1 MFIATEKRKDNIAEY
16 ILYLWQLE
24 DTLRAL
30 KFNEEMV
37 YSTLVAG
44 QSNLDSQQ
52 KEQLIQWYIE
62 LGQLLK
68 SEDKIEYGH
77 LQHSLHLIDDLN
89 NLHLQL
95 LTLPVGEKY
104 QKLFK
109 SVKADIDQL
118 RQKMEVKDMSDIAIC
133 FRALYAVILLRIK
146 GGDTDNKYIQDV
158 LEVISPL
165 IALLSSYFMRIEQ
178 GKIDLFEGSDV

>member
-1 MFIATEKRKDNIAEY
+1 MFIATEKRRENIAEY

-30 KFNEEMV
+30 RFNEDMI
-37 YSTLVAG
+37 YSSLVTG
-44 QSNLDSQQ
+44 QSDLKDKQ
-52 KEQLIQWYIE
+52 KDELLQWYME

-68 SEDKIEYGH
+68 SEEKVEHGH

-95 LTLPVGEKY
+95 LTLPIGAKY
-104 QKLFK
+104 KKLYGGVK
-109 SVKADIDQL
+109 SDINQL
-118 RQKMEVKDMSDIAIC
+118 REKMEAKDMNDIAIC
-133 FRALYAVILLRIK
+133 FRALYAVILLRMK

-158 LEVISPL
+158 LEIISPL
-165 IALLSSYFMRIEQ
+165 IALLSDYFKRIEK
-178 GKIDLFEGSDV
+178 GEVDLFEGSDA